1 MGGCLRPH
9 QSSPQFIVLHAWL
22 YVCYFAVFMS
32 ASTNNNTSLWLC
44 AQVSHEFMIKQWLR
58 LKYGLLTHF
67 YTNHRL
73 FDGNK
78 NKTKRK
84 CTSATVRH
92 KGQPERATNT
102 SSARNSHSGSKHGGI
117 HLLQPFFVTHLMI
130 VIYLSNL
137 KGLNIFISS
146 ISISLHPIHHQVQLL
161 LNRVHTK
168 GLVRDGRMPVD

>member
-1 MGGCLRPH
+1 MR
-9 QSSPQFIVLHAWL
+9 WL
-22 YVCYFAVFMS
+22 YVCYFAVFM
-32 ASTNNNTSLWLC
+32 SLWLC
-44 AQVSHEFMIKQWLR
+44 AQVSHEFMIKQRLR

-146 ISISLHPIHHQVQLL
+146 IQYFSSPHPPPSSASAEQSSYE
-161 LNRVHTK
+161 RFGTWW
-168 GLVRDGRMPVD
+168 